1 MSTSYSSNLKLG
13 TPASNDPTWNTAL
26 DANRAKMDGLTPIG
40 ALAVTTHEQPA
51 STSLNVD
58 VSAGSF
64 ISSTG
69 AVVTYAGV
77 SSQAI
82 PSGATKYLYLT
93 DAGVLTLGSAW
104 PVATQH
110 VPLAVVVAGASTIAS
125 ITDARIV
132 CRSCTR

>member
-1 MSTSYSSNLKLG
+1 MSTTRSVNLKLG
-13 TPASNDPTWNTAL
+13 TPAANDASWNTVL
-26 DANRAKMDGLTPIG
+26 DANRATFDALTPIG
-40 ALAVTTHEQPA
+40 ALAVTLHETPSA
-51 STSLNVD
+51 SLFVD

-69 AVVTYAGV
+69 AVITYAGV

-82 PSGATKYLYLT
+82 PSGTTKYLYLT
-93 DAGVLTLGSAW
+93 DAGVLTLGTAW

-110 VPLAVVVAGASTIAS
+110 VPLAVVVAGATTIAS